1 MVTNL
6 MLLQCACVMWCIR
19 LLLPHK
25 GLPELL
31 LQVMSTPKAE
41 EGFLDTQTP
50 SAFSVLPVRAGCCWE
65 ALPDSALSRCIPD
78 GYRSCVNRTEVWVQ
92 AHHNRNISRL
102 SSSDYFR
109 VYLGLMT
116 KGLCTS
122 VARLCRLPG
131 VTLAKLRKA
140 RVVAI
145 NLPRFLH
152 S

>member
-1 MVTNL
+1 M
-6 MLLQCACVMWCIR
+6 
-19 LLLPHK
+19 
-25 GLPELL
+25 
-31 LQVMSTPKAE
+31 
-41 EGFLDTQTP
+41 
-50 SAFSVLPVRAGCCWE
+50 
-65 ALPDSALSRCIPD
+65 
-78 GYRSCVNRTEVWVQ
+78 Q
-92 AHHNRNISRL
+92 AHHNQNISRL

-122 VARLCRLPG
+122 VARLCHLPG
-131 VTLAKLRKA
+131 VTLAKLREA